1 MIKNRFLILFA
12 FMVCLCPIGA
22 SNRVTDVLAKRFGS
36 LSQAYK
42 NLRSQ
47 HTEANEK
54 MFVASFPQ
62 TWYEYMQ
69 LDFACQNNLLGKDI
83 DCSSLCDE
91 LGNLTMV
98 NDTSYCALLVNL
110 ARGAVY
116 DADAANYF
124 KSVLHKR
131 MGCVLYPTEKE
142 CRMDTLLLE
151 MVSGLLPG
159 DQFRFW
165 AFYWSSLDHEEDGG
179 NHPDEHEVEYNRIAE
194 ILVAQYPRML
204 PVCQDAW
211 RYYSRNVMFQSYR
224 YDEDYLLYYAK

>member
-1 MIKNRFLILFA
+1 
-12 FMVCLCPIGA
+12 MVCLCPIGA
-22 SNRVTDVLAKRFGS
+22 SDRVTGVMPERYGS
-36 LSQAYK
+36 LLQAYT

-47 HTEANEK
+47 HTEVNEK

-69 LDFACQNNLLGKDI
+69 LDFACQNNLLGENISCVDLFCK
-83 DCSSLCDE
+83 E
-91 LGNLTMV
+91 LGNLKMV
-98 NDTSYCALLVNL
+98 YDTSYCALLVNL

-116 DADAANYF
+116 DVDAANYL
-124 KSVLHKR
+124 KTVVHKR
-131 MGCVLYPTEKE
+131 MGCVHCNPTEKE
-142 CRMDTLLLE
+142 CRMDTLLLDLA
-151 MVSGLLPG
+151 SGLLPG

-179 NHPDEHEVEYNRIAE
+179 NHPDEHEVEYNRITE

-224 YDEDYLLYYAK
+224 YDEDYLLYWKNR